1 MSELGAARKG
11 KHRASAYRE
20 RVESEE
26 KKNFLHPAPAA
37 AQMAQ
42 APSAAESSSDWLKLV
57 NTMNTITPRIH
68 NGIGRKRYLGK
79 QKVSLRAS
87 RMMYMHSAQSVMQC
101 VIESLRLPAP
111 RSRAYPGPWI
121 PSASCTLRQTA
132 TSPRTPAIRRG
143 VMYIGPLDLLCA

>member
-11 KHRASAYRE
+11 EHRASAYRE

-57 NTMNTITPRIH
+57 NTMNTIITRSNEQ
-68 NGIGRKRYLGK
+68 NGKGYV
-79 QKVSLRAS
+79 Q
-87 RMMYMHSAQSVMQC
+87 
-101 VIESLRLPAP
+101 
-111 RSRAYPGPWI
+111 
-121 PSASCTLRQTA
+121 
-132 TSPRTPAIRRG
+132 
-143 VMYIGPLDLLCA
+143 

>member
-26 KKNFLHPAPAA
+26 NKNFLHPAPAA

-57 NTMNTITPRIH
+57 NTMNTITPKIH
-68 NGIGRKRYLGK
+68 NRIGRKEYWGNRRL
-79 QKVSLRAS
+79 AS
-87 RMMYMHSAQSVMQC
+87 
-101 VIESLRLPAP
+101 E
-111 RSRAYPGPWI
+111 
-121 PSASCTLRQTA
+121 
-132 TSPRTPAIRRG
+132 
-143 VMYIGPLDLLCA
+143 